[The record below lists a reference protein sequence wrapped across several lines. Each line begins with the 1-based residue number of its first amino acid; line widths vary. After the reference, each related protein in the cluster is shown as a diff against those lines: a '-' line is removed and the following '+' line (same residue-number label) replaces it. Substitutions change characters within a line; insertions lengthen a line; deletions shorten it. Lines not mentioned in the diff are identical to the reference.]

1 MDGCQGPMHV
11 FKVVGLGFKRKSMRV
26 LYGVVGVRDETLRRA
41 VAHHN
46 GKNWKKIGAIPCRQ
60 GYKIPLSRTR
70 QMLPRET
77 GLFHFFVRSMPSHL
91 CCTTHVANGASRPMN
106 CEPRVWCR
114 VSGPVSNHINKPDM
128 IVFFS
133 LCLDYNDS
141 GIFPRPHG
149 RSVLA
154 PLAEGVESCTREG
167 AMDYGGRFHVLD
179 SEGG

>member
-1 MDGCQGPMHV
+1 MGRIG
-11 FKVVGLGFKRKSMRV
+11 RKSVRFPVVKDIRSPCQEPGRCYPARRV
-26 LYGVVGVRDETLRRA
+26 SFTFLCEA
-41 VAHHN
+41 
-46 GKNWKKIGAIPCRQ
+46 C
-60 GYKIPLSRTR
+60 PLS
-70 QMLPRET
+70 
-77 GLFHFFVRSMPSHL
+77 GL